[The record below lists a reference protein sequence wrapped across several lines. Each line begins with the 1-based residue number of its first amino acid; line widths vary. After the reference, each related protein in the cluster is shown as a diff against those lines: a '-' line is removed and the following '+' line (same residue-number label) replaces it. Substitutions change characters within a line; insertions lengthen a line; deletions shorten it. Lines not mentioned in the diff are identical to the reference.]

1 MLGALFIGAKRD
13 GDGREIIFVEIWGK
27 RYYVDETT
35 ELVRSYE
42 ERTSLP
48 EEIGNLTG
56 LTELKLSNN
65 FGLLFGGVGG
75 FPPNPRSG

>member
-1 MLGALFIGAKRD
+1 LKLSNNELTTLPDSIGNLTGLK
-13 GDGREIIFVEIWGK
+13 WLQLSNN
-27 RYYVDETT
+27 
-35 ELVRSYE
+35 EL
-42 ERTSLP
+42 TSLP